1 MGILGLLHAFVD
13 YLLSLVKMVQN
24 RETGREI
31 REQQPLFKKLKLF
44 VLFNP
49 LTEWIDTTNMMRLHL
64 HKKNFESGKR
74 EATPASRRRIKSFVD
89 FFHIN
94 MNDFEPSDIN
104 AYPTFEDFFVR
115 AHKPGSRPI
124 HAKNDPTK
132 AVVVADSRLV
142 VYETVAES
150 KKIWIKGA
158 DFSITNLVMDKQLGP
173 LFDDG
178 SVASFRLSPQDY
190 HRYHSPVSGKVKL
203 FRSLPGDYYQVDPMA
218 LRSDLDIL
226 SRNARDYVVIESEE
240 FGDVLFVA
248 IGATDVGSVLI
259 HEKWQKMGSYINKG
273 DELGMFQFGGS
284 SIVVAFEKARIE
296 FDKDLLDVSKA
307 AIAMDVEVGMSLGK
321 AVKPSP

>member
-1 MGILGLLHAFVD
+1 LI
-13 YLLSLVKMVQN
+13 
-24 RETGREI
+24 
-31 REQQPLFKKLKLF
+31 
-44 VLFNP
+44 
-49 LTEWIDTTNMMRLHL
+49 
-64 HKKNFESGKR
+64 GKR

-248 IGATDVGSVLI
+248 IGATDVGSVLYVSFQLSFQTWLWLTVLGYMRNGK
-259 HEKWQKMGSYINKG
+259 KW
-273 DELGMFQFGGS
+273 
-284 SIVVAFEKARIE
+284 VVISTKA
-296 FDKDLLDVSKA
+296 
-307 AIAMDVEVGMSLGK
+307 MN
-321 AVKPSP
+321 

>member
-1 MGILGLLHAFVD
+1 MI
-13 YLLSLVKMVQN
+13 
-24 RETGREI
+24 
-31 REQQPLFKKLKLF
+31 
-44 VLFNP
+44 
-49 LTEWIDTTNMMRLHL
+49 
-64 HKKNFESGKR
+64 GKR
-74 EATPASRRRIKSFVD
+74 EATPASKRRIKSFVE

-104 AYPTFEDFFVR
+104 AYTTFEDFFVR

-203 FRSLPGDYYQVDPMA
+203 FRADFEITIPSGWNLHGRTVMASSLPGFTMN
-218 LRSDLDIL
+218 L
-226 SRNARDYVVIESEE
+226 
-240 FGDVLFVA
+240 
-248 IGATDVGSVLI
+248 
-259 HEKWQKMGSYINKG
+259 
-273 DELGMFQFGGS
+273 
-284 SIVVAFEKARIE
+284 
-296 FDKDLLDVSKA
+296 
-307 AIAMDVEVGMSLGK
+307 
-321 AVKPSP
+321 